1 MFFSVMIGWISG
13 DVGIIEFDGI
23 FFAMTGWISG
33 DVCSF
38 VIGWIGNMN

>member
-1 MFFSVMIGWISG
+1 MIGWISG
-13 DVGIIEFDGI
+13 DVGFIEFGGI